1 MTAKEPPFELNEE
14 MLRKL
19 QLERIHEVEAET
31 EAMRELLTLIPMA
44 SDVVTH
50 MRKAGATPRQI
61 GLVLRFATALTRAE
75 SQEDFQREICLFL
88 EEPR

>member
-31 EAMRELLTLIPMA
+31 EAMRDCSRLSPWP
-44 SDVVTH
+44 
-50 MRKAGATPRQI
+50 AT
-61 GLVLRFATALTRAE
+61 
-75 SQEDFQREICLFL
+75 S
-88 EEPR
+88 

>member
-31 EAMRELLTLIPMA
+31 ETMRELLTLIPMA

-50 MRKAGATPRQI
+50 MRKAGATPRQ
-61 GLVLRFATALTRAE
+61 
-75 SQEDFQREICLFL
+75 EDFQREICLFL

>member
-50 MRKAGATPRQI
+50 MRKAGATP
-61 GLVLRFATALTRAE
+61 
-75 SQEDFQREICLFL
+75 
-88 EEPR
+88 